1 METSWGLCAAS
12 PLSGE
17 TLAEAPDTTGNTRR
31 AGLTG
36 GRAALMTSGPSRVPD
51 HPILDAGLIGGRLVT
66 NVTWLSQQQACS
78 LMPVYGQ
85 AGDIFYKQKRGPA
98 PMPGEVSR
106 SHHGMLF
113 LNEWPE
119 CRAHGLGVLCQ
130 TIEERVLYR
139 PSRGHR

>member
-1 METSWGLCAAS
+1 METSGGLWAAF

-17 TLAEAPDTTGNTRR
+17 TLAEAPDTTGNTRIP
-31 AGLTG
+31 GLTG
-36 GRAALMTSGPSRVPD
+36 GRAALMTSGPYRVP
-51 HPILDAGLIGGRLVT
+51 HHTILDAGLIGGHLVK

-78 LMPVYGQ
+78 LVPVYGQ

-106 SHHGMLF
+106 APHGMLF
-113 LNEWPE
+113 LNEWLE
-119 CRAHGLGVLCQ
+119 FRAHRLGVLCQ